1 MLSLILRK
9 LTLIVFIS
17 KEGMRNGTCC
27 YQLAECCI
35 WNYEKQLVV
44 RVKKKT
50 NKPTTT
56 TKKTRL
62 KWLICKY
69 NNMNLNTLYFWL
81 NWKSEDGARI
91 YGSSRG
97 PIMRLS
103 SIFFLQFLIS
113 TCLLHFLQFRLN
125 ISCLGFCDGLQLINM
140 TSISYVT

>member
-17 KEGMRNGTCC
+17 KEGMRNSTCC

-35 WNYEKQLVV
+35 WNYEKQLAV
-44 RVKKKT
+44 RVQKKITPPKKT
-50 NKPTTT
+50 G
-56 TKKTRL
+56 L

-69 NNMNLNTLYFWL
+69 NNINLNTLYFWL

-91 YGSSRG
+91 CGSSRG

-113 TCLLHFLQFRLN
+113 TCLLHFLCFSSNLD
-125 ISCLGFCDGLQLINM
+125 STFHVLAFVMVFQLINM
-140 TSISYVT
+140 ISLSYVQ